1 MNRNILV
8 ALGAA
13 VIAAFGIGYW
23 MSQGSTPDTPPA
35 LEQQADTSAADTATS
50 EVLEM
55 VLGDENAPVTVVEY
69 ASYTCPHCRNFHE
82 QVFGEL
88 KANYIDTGKIKFV
101 YREVY
106 FDKFGLW
113 AGMIARCA
121 GPDRYFG
128 VTDLLYE
135 KQAEWLASRNDA
147 QIAADLRKIG
157 LSAGMT
163 GEQLDACLA
172 DGAKAQAMVEV
183 FQANAEAD
191 SVRSTPT
198 FIIDGESYTNMNYA
212 DFSAILDERLGN

>member
-23 MSQGSTPDTPPA
+23 MSQGTTPDTPPA
-35 LEQQADTSAADTATS
+35 LEQQADTSAADSATT

-135 KQAEWLASRNDA
+135 NQAEWLASRNDA

>member
-13 VIAAFGIGYW
+13 VIAAVGIGYW

>member
-13 VIAAFGIGYW
+13 VIAAVGIGYW
-23 MSQGSTPDTPPA
+23 MSQGTTPDTPPA
-35 LEQQADTSAADTATS
+35 LEQQADTSAADSATT

>member
-13 VIAAFGIGYW
+13 VIAAVEVGYW

>member
-13 VIAAFGIGYW
+13 VIAAVGIGYW

-35 LEQQADTSAADTATS
+35 LEQQADTSAADSATS

-183 FQANAEAD
+183 FQANADAD

>member
-13 VIAAFGIGYW
+13 VIAAVGIGYW
-23 MSQGSTPDTPPA
+23 MSQGTTPDTPPA
-35 LEQQADTSAADTATS
+35 LEQQADTSAADSATS

>member
-23 MSQGSTPDTPPA
+23 MSQGTTPDTPPA
-35 LEQQADTSAADTATS
+35 LEQQADTSAADSATS

>member
-13 VIAAFGIGYW
+13 VIAAVGVGYW

>member
-13 VIAAFGIGYW
+13 VIAAVGIGYW

-82 QVFGEL
+82 QVFSEL

-163 GEQLDACLA
+163 GEQ
-172 DGAKAQAMVEV
+172 
-183 FQANAEAD
+183 
-191 SVRSTPT
+191 
-198 FIIDGESYTNMNYA
+198 
-212 DFSAILDERLGN
+212 

>member
-23 MSQGSTPDTPPA
+23 MSQGTTPDTPPA
-35 LEQQADTSAADTATS
+35 LEQQADTSAADSATT

>member
-23 MSQGSTPDTPPA
+23 MSQGTTPDTPPA